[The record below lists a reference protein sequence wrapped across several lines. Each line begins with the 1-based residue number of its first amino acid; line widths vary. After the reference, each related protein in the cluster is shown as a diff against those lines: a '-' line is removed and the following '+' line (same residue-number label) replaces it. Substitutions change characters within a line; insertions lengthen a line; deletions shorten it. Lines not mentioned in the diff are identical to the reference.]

1 MAVNRIDLLNHTFS
15 RVLRGYDPEEVD
27 TYLQD
32 IADAMAQLG
41 DERVRLANMVA
52 RLEERLAE
60 YGERESALRETLL
73 VSQRMMEE
81 IKSSAQKEAQLILEA
96 AQNRAEN
103 LTNQANLRLAR
114 ILDEISEARKL
125 KAQFEFKVRSVIEGH
140 LKLLELGQME
150 DARMERATAALSRRT
165 DARNEAAGR
174 EPGHGA
180 GGAGPVEQRGG
191 MSGKSGEHGG

>member
-27 TYLQD
+27 SYLQD
-32 IADAMAQLG
+32 IADTMAQLG

-52 RLEERLAE
+52 QLEERLAA
-60 YGERESALRETLL
+60 YGEREDALRETLL
-73 VSQRMMEE
+73 ASQRMMEE
-81 IKSSAQKEAQLILEA
+81 VKLSAQKEAQLIIDS

-114 ILDEISEARKL
+114 IFDEISEARKL

-150 DARMERATAALSRRT
+150 DARMERATAALGRRSDT
-165 DARNEAAGR
+165 RNEAAR
-174 EPGHGA
+174 SEPGSGP
-180 GGAGPVEQRGG
+180 GGHSEQRSASRNKNDGN
-191 MSGKSGEHGG
+191 E